1 MKTDAKTKTELS
13 VLNIDSPL
21 IQTIIGAIEDKKG
34 ENIVSLDLTKVTE
47 SIADFFILC
56 DATNAIQLK
65 AIADFIEEKALEI
78 CGEKTQRVD
87 GKKGQQWIVLD
98 FTDVIVH
105 CMMPPVRQLYQL
117 EELWHDANK
126 LEHSA

>member
-1 MKTDAKTKTELS
+1 MKTASQSTKKSSTLS
-13 VLNIDSPL
+13 IDSPL
-21 IQTIIGAIEDKKG
+21 IQNIIAAIHDKKG
-34 ENIVSLDLTKVTE
+34 ENVVSLDLTNVTE

-56 DATNAIQLK
+56 DASNSIQLK
-65 AIADFIEEKALEI
+65 TIADFIEERVREN
-78 CGEKTQRVD
+78 CEEKPARID

-98 FTDVIVH
+98 YIDVVIH

-126 LEHSA
+126 LTH

>member
-1 MKTDAKTKTELS
+1 MKTSAQSNSTQETLS
-13 VLNIDSPL
+13 VKSPL
-21 IQTIIGAIEDKKG
+21 IKNIIAAIQEKKG
-34 ENIVSLDLTKVTE
+34 ENIVSLDLTKVHE

-56 DATNAIQLK
+56 DATNIVQLK
-65 AIADFIEEKALEI
+65 TIADFMEKEVHKN
-78 CGEKTQRVD
+78 CGEKPARID

-98 FTDVIVH
+98 YVDVVVH

-126 LEHSA
+126 LTH

>member
-1 MKTDAKTKTELS
+1 MKTSAQTNSTQETLTVK
-13 VLNIDSPL
+13 SPL
-21 IQTIIGAIEDKKG
+21 IKNIITAIQEKKG

-56 DATNAIQLK
+56 DASNTVQLK
-65 AIADFIEEKALEI
+65 TIADFIEKDVLKNS
-78 CGEKTQRVD
+78 GEKPSRVD

-98 FTDVIVH
+98 YVDVVIH
-105 CMMPPVRQLYQL
+105 CMMPPVRELYQL

-126 LEHSA
+126 LTH